1 MKLQIHNVL
10 NSAVLLVPKIQ
21 NKILD
26 SGCVSGQINLSEED
40 INEIEVLKETS
51 LIEVFTIEYSEIEID
66 ELRGHL
72 GSNLIIE
79 IKTGDISNYF
89 NSVEDFIN
97 GNKFECKHKD
107 FFIQD
112 INYRENID
120 TNIII
125 EQYKKSLSIIDFLK
139 TIADNKKG
147 IGNQLELF
155 FYKSGQGTDFKIEYE
170 FNQLKELKFSIP
182 SDFKKQLLDTFNG
195 NDKKQIFINELIVF
209 IEKNG
214 NSYIKLIESWDNLI
228 SNYEKSYS
236 LFIAGFSFEKIKTS
250 SNEHFQK
257 LVDRIYESISK
268 ASNYIFGIPI
278 GYILLL
284 NNFDF
289 TGVYWVKNF
298 VLLLLGT
305 IFLILI
311 WYVLFKNIDESITA
325 IENDISDFLD
335 KIKDVKELNE
345 ISDKLEKLKKIELK
359 KQRFKLNLVRML
371 TIIIYFLT
379 VFIFL
384 FIFFDKSIFL

>member
-1 MKLQIHNVL
+1 MKQQMSNVL

-21 NKILD
+21 NKVLE
-26 SGCVSGQINLSEED
+26 SGLVSGQINLSAED
-40 INEIEVLKETS
+40 INEIEVLKKNY
-51 LIEVFTIEYSEIEID
+51 LIEVFTTEYSEIEID
-66 ELRGHL
+66 ELRGQL

-79 IKTGDISNYF
+79 IKIGDISNYF

-107 FFIQD
+107 FFIQE
-112 INYRENID
+112 INYRENIN

-147 IGNQLELF
+147 IGSQLELF
-155 FYKSGQGTDFKIEYE
+155 FYKSGKGTDFKIEYE

-182 SDFKKQLLDTFNG
+182 LDFKEQLLDTFNG

-209 IEKNG
+209 IDKNG

-228 SNYEKSYS
+228 SNYEKSYF

-289 TGVYWVKNF
+289 TGVFWLKNF
-298 VLLLLGT
+298 VLVLLGT

-311 WYVLFKNIDESITA
+311 WCVLFKNIDESITA
-325 IENDISDFLD
+325 IENDISDFLA

-345 ISDKLEKLKKIELK
+345 ISEKLEKLKKIELK

-371 TIIIYFLT
+371 TMIIYFLT

-384 FIFFDKSIFL
+384 SIFFDKSIFL

>member
-1 MKLQIHNVL
+1 MKTQIHNVL
-10 NSAVLLVPKIQ
+10 NSAVLLVPKIL
-21 NKILD
+21 NKKLD
-26 SGCVSGQINLSEED
+26 SGCVSGQIILSEED
-40 INEIEVLKETS
+40 INEIDVLKETD
-51 LIEVFTIEYSEIEID
+51 LIEVFTIDYSVIEID
-66 ELRGHL
+66 ELRGYL

-79 IKTGDISNYF
+79 IKIGDISNYF

-107 FFIQD
+107 FFIQE
-112 INYRENID
+112 INYRENIN
-120 TNIII
+120 TNILI

-139 TIADNKKG
+139 SIADNKKG

-182 SDFKKQLLDTFNG
+182 SDFKEQLLDTFNG

-209 IEKNG
+209 IEKQG
-214 NSYIKLIESWDNLI
+214 NSYLKLIENWDNLI

-250 SNEHFQK
+250 STEHFQK

-278 GYILLL
+278 GFILLL

-289 TGVYWVKNF
+289 TGLLVLKNF

-305 IFLILI
+305 IFLIMI
-311 WYVLFKNIDESITA
+311 WHVLFRNIDESITA
-325 IENDISDFLD
+325 IENDITDFLV

-345 ISDKLEKLKKIELK
+345 ISGKLENLKKIELK
-359 KQRFKLNLVRML
+359 KQRFKLNLVRIL
-371 TIIIYFLT
+371 TMIIYFLT
-379 VFIFL
+379 IFIFL